1 MLQHV
6 LCHSEEE
13 QAAEAELAA
22 KIVALRD
29 SDPEAFAQLMQAAA
43 AGNEGLLRA
52 ATGEI
57 GLPNGAVLGAGG
69 VQPSQPTKGIQML
82 PQAAFVVKTKDM
94 STGAKQHATSAD
106 SLAAAKKCCTSA
118 ITSVLLN
125 EIIGIPGPKKRLDEQ
140 GNEVE
145 VHNVPISVGPA
156 RPQTDKA
163 GVSNVQEDRSG
174 ASRDCLCQLAREY
187 VERKANCKL
196 DERYKL
202 PRMSIEPAAQMVRDE
217 RSVPTIQEVTST
229 TSSSKQGPSVTPKR
243 PPQPLKYWIQGRH
256 KAGEL
261 SDMTELDIVSGLV
274 REACSAQALQQAAV
288 LKLSPFEVSIA
299 VEGHHSTDSAL
310 YHIVHTTAHATHT
323 QHSISTL
330 LPYGILVDS
339 VTARV
344 DPHLRVLTVTAT
356 VDVTPFDVSAD
367 PGSKPWLLA
376 QALNDGTDRS
386 SSSSSSNDKKL
397 QKSTP
402 EAYAS
407 A

>member
-1 MLQHV
+1 MLHV
-6 LCHSEEE
+6 CNNVRPT
-13 QAAEAELAA
+13 
-22 KIVALRD
+22 VAL
-29 SDPEAFAQLMQAAA
+29 SY
-43 AGNEGLLRA
+43 
-52 ATGEI
+52 
-57 GLPNGAVLGAGG
+57 VH
-69 VQPSQPTKGIQML
+69 ML
-82 PQAAFVVKTKDM
+82 NTTQHNT
-94 STGAKQHATSAD
+94 TQHNKQVFLNICS
-106 SLAAAKKCCTSA
+106 
-118 ITSVLLN
+118 N

-163 GVSNVQEDRSG
+163 GVSSTVYDIVVNPKVNNFAHDYNCLCIDTDRYKMICTYAIAYTAYVQEDRSG

-261 SDMTELDIVSGLV
+261 LHCCIVLSQLLRTTGDTVSHPIATWPCELVITVSGLV